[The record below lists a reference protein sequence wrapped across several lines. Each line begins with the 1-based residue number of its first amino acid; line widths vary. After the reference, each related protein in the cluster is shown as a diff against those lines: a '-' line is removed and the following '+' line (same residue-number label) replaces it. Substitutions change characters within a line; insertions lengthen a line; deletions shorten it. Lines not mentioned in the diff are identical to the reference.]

1 MKLARSALLLFAAL
15 LAYPAVAQIHIPR
28 PVLVPDASSPGAAVY
43 SWRYTCPTNNP
54 DGTCRFSI
62 LAANYSGNNVA
73 DVQAVLAYQTVGAQQ
88 IPFYYFR
95 ITYMGNKK
103 PDLVMIQA
111 NAAVSF
117 AAHGLAQHNDTGPI
131 ASETTS
137 VLN

>member
-1 MKLARSALLLFAAL
+1 MQLARSALPL
-15 LAYPAVAQIHIPR
+15 LAAVFASPAVAQSFP
-28 PVLVPDASSPGAAVY
+28 PGSAVY
-43 SWRYTCPTNNP
+43 NWHYTCPTNNQ

-88 IPFYYFR
+88 IPFYHFR
-95 ITYMGNKK
+95 ITFMGGKK
-103 PDLVMIQA
+103 PDQVMIQA

-117 AAHGLAQHNDTGPI
+117 AVYGMIQASGTGPI
-131 ASETTS
+131 ASETAS